1 MNSYEAKLRSKKKKK
16 LVFIAS
22 YYWQKLRKSKY
33 SSNKWDKIYNN
44 DADYEPT
51 ETGKFIHYSLTY
63 THGY

>member
-1 MNSYEAKLRSKKKKK
+1 MNSYEAKLRSKKKN

-44 DADYEPT
+44 DSDCEP
-51 ETGKFIHYSLTY
+51 ETGKLIHYSLTY
-63 THGY
+63 THRY

>member
-1 MNSYEAKLRSKKKKK
+1 M
-16 LVFIAS
+16 FIAS